1 MILCFVVLASLT
13 KAMMTLIP
21 RERPTP
27 ADLDLAR
34 VGLDVPL
41 KAPLAAGTSPSAR
54 ASPVGGG

>member
-1 MILCFVVLASLT
+1 MLASLT

-27 ADLDLAR
+27 TDLDLAC
-34 VGLDVPL
+34 VGLDVPP
-41 KAPLAAGTSPSAR
+41 KAPLAAGAGPSAR